1 MSEKG
6 FRVEI
11 PVNIR
16 RRGRAGRAAL
26 QGPPADEQHDA
37 VPRIARLL
45 ALAHKWDAHVR
56 RGEIRDYAAIARANG
71 MTKGRVTQICHLRF
85 LAPDIQAAILAA
97 NETSTIHSE
106 RGLRPTTT
114 LTSWADQREAFH
126 RHPEPLEPD
135 YSS

>member
-11 PVNIR
+11 RVHIK
-16 RRGRAGRAAL
+16 
-26 QGPPADEQHDA
+26 QHAPKVARQESSRDNEWGD
-37 VPRIARLL
+37 VPRIALLL

>member
-11 PVNIR
+11 PVHIKR
-16 RRGRAGRAAL
+16 RSRAGRVLAK
-26 QGPPADEQHDA
+26 GEPPNAGEA
-37 VPRIARLL
+37 IPRMAMLL